1 MSEWNDRDP
10 IVIEPIEVGGGGN
23 DWDEEQER
31 IDNEDSDR
39 DSGGNHS
46 SWSDIDLKETPEAMA
61 VMSYAAIPMTAYPIN
76 GVLGFTI
83 NWGAIDAAL
92 VQGINVLSKALPY
105 AGGLTAGVLVGALY
119 PSQTIMSEAREQA
132 LLDQYRSANFLDKTK
147 PYKIVSLPSSAVTT
161 LPTNQISKSKVVPV
175 SALAEPVVNLDT
187 KKREVAITQQTIST
201 MVSVVQAQK
210 TKQRD
215 VYTAQI
221 IPGMKPVQIQVNQTK
236 SDNTKN
242 TKANTKPKVDYV
254 LPIASAIKGV
264 ETHHAV
270 VYFDDSHDPVYVSI
284 SQNPKENKNVIET
297 TLAEWSSLYPL
308 EFAKYELEQANNQ
321 LEKEKQ
327 LVEKYQKII
336 YSAKQT
342 KEYQTLLDPVKS
354 SYYYQKA
361 YIETPDELTM
371 ILSEQGVEALSAYIM
386 VVNNWFGVITD
397 TGQAN
402 QFNQRVSALHSD
414 VEFVRNKLINI
425 QGQVAEAEK
434 LLLIAVENRKKAE
447 EKKKVAEDKVE
458 DIEKKL
464 GAYGEVNAKGKSSG
478 REFNKDKAGGP
489 IKDLDWKD
497 VKIDR
502 DGVDKVKLH
511 TGRFG
516 ESADNKEMID
526 RLEKILRGEIKAT
539 DIDKRFYT
547 HEIRELERYRNLG
560 IKDGEV
566 PNNIDEVWNNTH
578 TATLEDYNIN
588 ERTQPLYTPEAIE
601 AYDKSQEIR

>member
-1 MSEWNDRDP
+1 MSEWSDRDP

-31 IDNEDSDR
+31 IDNEDGDR

-92 VQGINVLSKALPY
+92 VQGVNVLSKALPY

-132 LLDQYRSANFLDKTK
+132 LLDQYRGANFLDKTN
-147 PYKIVSLPSSAVTT
+147 PYQIVSLPSSAVTT
-161 LPTNQISKSKVVPV
+161 LPANQISKSKVVPV
-175 SALAEPVVNLDT
+175 SVLAEPVVSLDT

-242 TKANTKPKVDYV
+242 TKENTKPKVDYV

-308 EFAKYELEQANNQ
+308 EVAKYELEQANNQ

-354 SYYYQKA
+354 PYYYQKA

-397 TGQAN
+397 TDQAN
-402 QFNQRVSALHSD
+402 KFNQRVSALHSD

-425 QGQVAEAEK
+425 QNQVAEAEK
-434 LLLIAVENRKKAE
+434 LLLIAVEKRKKAE
-447 EKKKVAEDKVE
+447 EKKKAAEDKV
-458 DIEKKL
+458 KKENKRNQPGKATGKGQKVGDKWL
-464 GAYGEVNAKGKSSG
+464 HDASKESGVPIPDRIADKLRDKKFNNFDDFRKQFWEEVSKDPELLKQFSKSNQTLIKNGNAPYPIPEEQVGG
-478 REFNKDKAGGP
+478 RETFELHHVKPIIEDGGVYDMDNIHVITP
-489 IKDLDWKD
+489 KRH
-497 VKIDR
+497 IDI
-502 DGVDKVKLH
+502 H
-511 TGRFG
+511 
-516 ESADNKEMID
+516 
-526 RLEKILRGEIKAT
+526 RG
-539 DIDKRFYT
+539 
-547 HEIRELERYRNLG
+547 
-560 IKDGEV
+560 
-566 PNNIDEVWNNTH
+566 
-578 TATLEDYNIN
+578 
-588 ERTQPLYTPEAIE
+588 Q
-601 AYDKSQEIR
+601 